1 MHISRLHKFE
11 DEYLIAFTAEDA
23 SRLGIIEGSMI
34 DFTLEKIENPDSSLS
49 EEEVAK
55 VNRDYLLFEEQLE
68 TLG

>member
-11 DEYLIAFTAEDA
+11 DEYHIAFTAEDA
-23 SRLGIIEGSMI
+23 SRLGLIEGSMI